1 MSSVSGSASG
11 SLFFIAILVIIVLM
25 RIRRVINGTR
35 VSLARTVG
43 YSAYYVVFAGL
54 FLSESFFI
62 GIPMGFFVTYPILFL
77 AAFYAAYSIARK
89 RLVFWKL
96 DDGSIYSK
104 GGMPVYI
111 TYVGGLIARIAI
123 GYIFIGPNFF
133 SFSALPQSLS
143 ESAIIATLLTD
154 LLLVFGV
161 GLLFGRNMQIL
172 RKYRGYK
179 SGRET
184 ISSLGSGLEGS
195 SVPS

>member
-1 MSSVSGSASG
+1 MSSVIGSGSG

-62 GIPMGFFVTYPILFL
+62 GIPKGFFAIYPILFL
-77 AAFYAAYSIARK
+77 AAFYAAYNIARK

-133 SFSALPQSLS
+133 SFSPLPQSLS

-172 RKYRGYK
+172 RKYRAYK
-179 SGRET
+179 SGSET
-184 ISSLGSGLEGS
+184 ISSLGRGLEGS